1 MDIDKEGKMVRTS
14 VTVPESLIE
23 KFREYCK
30 KNRRS
35 VSAQITLLI
44 EKELQVN
51 SDREIKE

>member
-1 MDIDKEGKMVRTS
+1 MVRTS

-44 EKELQVN
+44 ERELQIN
-51 SDREIKE
+51 NKEEIK